1 MPVSPRLRPR
11 RFAPARDACLASFRP
26 ASRANPASRTP
37 LRAGSST
44 PRAGFTLI
52 ELLVVI
58 AIIAILIGLLLPAVQ
73 KVREAAARI
82 KCANNLKQIGLAI
95 HNFHDSYSKLPP
107 SRIADQ
113 YATWSVMILPF
124 VEQQNLYQT
133 WDLTQKYYA
142 QTTFDVT
149 AQVSIY
155 LCPSRRSPPQI
166 GTLPEDVATGK
177 MGTLGDYAAA
187 SSDNTD
193 DPVTAYDQPGA
204 TGSIITGI
212 RNGTQ
217 WDSRTRFSSV
227 SDGLSNTLFIGE
239 KHIQLGKIAAVKGD
253 RTIWNGDS
261 IDVFARIGGPGKGLV
276 GNLNTATN
284 QRFGSYHTGVCQF
297 VLGDGSVRA
306 ISVAIPEATLS
317 LLIRRD
323 DGQVIPSFD

>member
-1 MPVSPRLRPR
+1 MLSSPRK
-11 RFAPARDACLASFRP
+11 ARVLA
-26 ASRANPASRTP
+26 
-37 LRAGSST
+37 
-44 PRAGFTLI
+44 FTLI

-82 KCANNLKQIGLAI
+82 KCANNLKQIGLGI
-95 HNFHDSYSKLPP
+95 HTFHDAYGKLPP

-124 VEQQNLYQT
+124 IEQQNLYQT
-133 WDLTQKYYA
+133 WDLTLKYYA
-142 QTTFDVT
+142 QPTFDVT
-149 AQVSIY
+149 AQVPIY
-155 LCPSRRSPPQI
+155 LCPSRRGPPQI

-177 MGTLGDYAAA
+177 MGALGDYAAA

-212 RNGTQ
+212 RTGTQ
-217 WDSRTRFSSV
+217 WDSRTKFSSV
-227 SDGLSNTLFIGE
+227 TDGLSNTLFIGE
-239 KHIQLGKIAAVKGD
+239 KHIQLGKIGAVKGD

-261 IDVFARIGGPGKGLV
+261 IDIFARIAGPGKGIV
-276 GNLNTATN
+276 SDLNTATN
-284 QRFGSYHTGVCQF
+284 QRFGSYHPGICQF
-297 VLGDGSVRA
+297 VFGDGSVRGLKV
-306 ISVAIPEATLS
+306 STPESTLS

-323 DGQVIPSFD
+323 DGQVITNLD